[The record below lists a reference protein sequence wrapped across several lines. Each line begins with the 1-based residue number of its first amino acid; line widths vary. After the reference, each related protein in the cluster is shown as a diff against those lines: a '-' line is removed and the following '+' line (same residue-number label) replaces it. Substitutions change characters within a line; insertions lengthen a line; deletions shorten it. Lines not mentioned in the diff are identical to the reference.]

1 MRTETETYIRNR
13 YYCDGCKKP
22 DKQVRV
28 YKLISGIMVALCD
41 DCRNKKATQAGF
53 CDFCRKP
60 DKRVHIYKIRS
71 GIKIALCEVCQSIEE
86 PPRHKKTMPTSP

>member
-1 MRTETETYIRNR
+1 MRIETETYTRNR

-28 YKLISGIMVALCD
+28 YKFISGIQIALCD
-41 DCRNKKATQAGF
+41 NCRDGKISKIGF

-60 DKRVHIYKIRS
+60 EKKVHIYKIRS
-71 GIKIALCEVCQSIEE
+71 GLKVSLCEECQHIQN
-86 PPRHKKTMPTSP
+86 PLPQKKKVSA